1 MEDRIDGR
9 RSVWLPAVVTSLLM
23 VEGALVGEVGWPT
36 TLLRALRDLGG
47 DAWADPVVSVLSLM
61 ALVAELLAGYV
72 LAALAFR
79 WLCMLPGSAGRVA
92 GRIAFLVTPVVVR
105 RLLDLLVGGTFLAHA
120 TLAATPAG
128 DGSWNPAPVAATSSM
143 SSGLPGPAIA
153 GGLAPSSVEVARN
166 PWPVQAMEP
175 AQARPTPRRSAVP
188 LPPWLGGGPSNP
200 PPGPSGRTA
209 PGYVVE
215 AGDTL
220 WDIAAVHLPATE
232 RSAASIQRYWRQ
244 IFWAN
249 RAVIGADPDLVH
261 PGMRLHLPPFPR
273 DRR

>member
-1 MEDRIDGR
+1 M
-9 RSVWLPAVVTSLLM
+9 WLPAVVASLLM

-128 DGSWNPAPVAATSSM
+128 DGSWNPAPAAATSSM

-175 AQARPTPRRSAVP
+175 AQARPTPCRSAVP

-200 PPGPSGRTA
+200 PPGPAGRR
-209 PGYVVE
+209 PGTS
-215 AGDTL
+215 ARRATRCGH
-220 WDIAAVHLPATE
+220 WAVHLPATE
-232 RSAASIQRYWRQ
+232 GGGEHPAVRATDFLGQPSRDRRRSR
-244 IFWAN
+244 
-249 RAVIGADPDLVH
+249 LVH
-261 PGMRLHLPPFPR
+261 PGMRLPLPPFPR